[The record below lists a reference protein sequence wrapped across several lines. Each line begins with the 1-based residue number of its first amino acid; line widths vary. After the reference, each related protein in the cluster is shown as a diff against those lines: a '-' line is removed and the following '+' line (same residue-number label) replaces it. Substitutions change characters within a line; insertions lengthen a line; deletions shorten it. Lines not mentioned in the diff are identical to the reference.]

1 MADRYMTGRPDLLD
15 APPTAGARIKR
26 AEPPVGVVVTVRWSD
41 TGRECL
47 QGMATHWAWPLDG
60 RVPVVHCRLDGS
72 RFGGQIEAW
81 FPASDVRRV

>member
-1 MADRYMTGRPDLLD
+1 
-15 APPTAGARIKR
+15 
-26 AEPPVGVVVTVRWSD
+26 
-41 TGRECL
+41 
-47 QGMATHWAWPLDG
+47 MATHWAWPLDG